1 MSHKNQP
8 PYFPNN
14 KKQLVSTQTSITHI
28 SSSPI
33 PSAEELAKYEAVKP
47 GMTDII
53 LSTYQKQVEH
63 RINIENSVI
72 KHKNM
77 NTTIGQ
83 VFAFIIAMTAIIAG
97 YMLIKIDKNV
107 IGLGSIITA
116 LVGLVVV
123 FIYGRSQERKERIE
137 KAKQVPEI
145 K

>member
-47 GMTDII
+47 GITDII

-72 KHKNM
+72 THKNM

-83 VFAFIIAMTAIIAG
+83 VFILCKF
-97 YMLIKIDKNV
+97 LRNR
-107 IGLGSIITA
+107 LLSR
-116 LVGLVVV
+116 
-123 FIYGRSQERKERIE
+123 FFEGRMIWQIN
-137 KAKQVPEI
+137 
-145 K
+145 

>member
-1 MSHKNQP
+1 M
-8 PYFPNN
+8 
-14 KKQLVSTQTSITHI
+14 STQTSITHI

-47 GMTDII
+47 GITDII
-53 LSTYQKQVEH
+53 LSSYQKQVEH

-137 KAKQVPEI
+137 KAKQVPEA

>member
-1 MSHKNQP
+1 
-8 PYFPNN
+8 
-14 KKQLVSTQTSITHI
+14 
-28 SSSPI
+28 
-33 PSAEELAKYEAVKP
+33 
-47 GMTDII
+47 MTDII

-77 NTTIGQ
+77 NATIGQ

-137 KAKQVPEI
+137 KAKQVPET